1 LALTVYGC
9 GCLMWMYCM
18 MHPFLKP
25 LTYSVLRILFATTS
39 RLTPYD
45 KGGPVAKTEL
55 GVAYIG
61 GLEE

>member
-25 LTYSVLRILFATTS
+25 LTQSVLRILFATTT
-39 RLTPYD
+39 R
-45 KGGPVAKTEL
+45 VASYASGDVGNTEL

>member
-1 LALTVYGC
+1 
-9 GCLMWMYCM
+9 M